1 MSKVLR
7 TFSASGR
14 AEGPTSGA
22 EIPGNAPAVDPA
34 GATGPPSFVRA
45 LRNPAFLWLWLSQ
58 FVSQSGDYVFDV
70 ALIWLVLQTT
80 GSIFAVGLVSTAALA
95 PTVLLGPVLGV
106 YVDRWPRRTI
116 LVVTNVAEG
125 VLVAALSG
133 LILAHAAD
141 LAVILAVVVALSVG
155 GRVVAL
161 TSSAMVPQT
170 VAKDDLGPAN
180 GLTQISGST
189 TQIAGL
195 SIGGI
200 VVALFGVVL
209 PITYDA
215 VTFFAAAAIVT
226 LIAVSVGRPEPPL
239 AGVARRFSSEFAE
252 GVRYI
257 RSQRWILELI
267 ALGLV
272 VNFCGNAVF
281 TLWAPYAERVLQGG
295 AATYGFLGAA
305 VAVGAIVGALVV
317 GKVDFRT
324 RVGPTLLAGD
334 LAAGAVIVL
343 LGMTRSIPLALT
355 EAAGFGVLL
364 SVMNVPLFAALQAR
378 VPARLLGRA
387 TAVLMGFLLAAA
399 PFGAFFAGTMAERS
413 SIPLVYEALG
423 LVVMAVA
430 PIGAFGMREL
440 RRLAY

>member
-1 MSKVLR
+1 MS
-7 TFSASGR
+7 A
-14 AEGPTSGA
+14 A
-22 EIPGNAPAVDPA
+22 EISGDPVGPAP
-34 GATGPPSFVRA
+34 TGPAAAPSFSRA
-45 LRNPAFLWLWLSQ
+45 LRSPAFRWLWLSQ
-58 FVSQSGDYVFDV
+58 FVSQSGDWVFDV
-70 ALIWLVLQTT
+70 ALIWLVLETT
-80 GSIFAVGLVSTAALA
+80 GSIFAVGLVVTAALV
-95 PTVLLGPVLGV
+95 PTVVLGPVLGV

-116 LVVTNVAEG
+116 LILTNVAEG
-125 VLVAALSG
+125 GLVAGLSG
-133 LILAHAAD
+133 LILAHAAS

-161 TSSAMVPQT
+161 TSTAMVPQT

-180 GLTQISGST
+180 GLAQISGST
-189 TQIAGL
+189 TQIVGL
-195 SIGGI
+195 SIGGV

-215 VTFFAAAAIVT
+215 VTFFAAAVIAA
-226 LIAVSVGRPEPPL
+226 LIAVSVGRPEPVPEGGGRSFS
-239 AGVARRFSSEFAE
+239 AEFREGVAY
-252 GVRYI
+252 V

-281 TLWAPYAERVLQGG
+281 TLWAPYAERVLHGG

-305 VAVGAIVGALVV
+305 VAVGAIAGALLV
-317 GKVDFRT
+317 GKVDIRS

-334 LAAGAVIVL
+334 AAAGAVIVL
-343 LGMTRSIPLALT
+343 LGLARSIPLALI

-378 VPARLLGRA
+378 VPARLLGRT

-413 SIPLVYEALG
+413 SIPFVYGILG
-423 LVVMAVA
+423 IVVIAIA
-430 PIGAFGMREL
+430 PIGAFAMSEL